1 MAHLKFGGAD
11 TVALVERFGSP
22 LYLYD
27 AARIRENFRAYRRAF
42 PRADIYYAAKA
53 NTNLAILRLLAREG
67 AGADVFSGGEMA
79 LALRAGIP
87 ASKMLFNGFSK
98 TDEELEAAVR
108 RGVAVSMDSL
118 AELDALDAA
127 ARRLGAEVPA
137 AFRVNPAISPRTHPK
152 IATGLKT
159 SHFGI
164 PHREVVAAYQEASRR
179 LGVRP
184 AGIHCHI
191 GSQILDTRP
200 FAEAAHRV
208 MELVAR
214 LHAFVD
220 FDFVDL
226 GGGLGVPYRP
236 RERAPAPR
244 ELAREVGPVFDHWCD
259 VIGIRPRLILEPG
272 RSVVADA
279 GLLLTRVTAVK
290 GRFVG
295 VDAGFNLL
303 VRPAMYE
310 AHHEVALASRWGEGP
325 RGRWT
330 VVGPV
335 CESGDVLARERP
347 LPAPRRGDVLAVFT
361 AGAYGFS
368 MSSQYNSR
376 PRCAEVVVER
386 GRAKRVRRAET
397 LADLVRTQRT

>member
-1 MAHLKFGGAD
+1 MAHLRFGGAD

-27 AARIRENFRAYRRAF
+27 AGRIRSNLRAYRRAF
-42 PRADIYYAAKA
+42 PGADIYYAAKA
-53 NTNLAILRLLAREG
+53 NTNLAILKLLAKEG
-67 AGADVFSGGEMA
+67 AGADVFSGGELL
-79 LALRAGIP
+79 LAVRAGIP
-87 ASKMLFNGFSK
+87 ARKLLFNGFSK
-98 TDEELEAAVR
+98 TDEELGLAAR
-108 RGVAVSMDSL
+108 KRVAVSCDSL
-118 AELDALDAA
+118 AELDALDRV
-127 ARRLGAEVPA
+127 ARDAGTEVPV
-137 AFRVNPAISPRTHPK
+137 AFRVNPAISPKTHPK
-152 IATGLKT
+152 IATGLTT

-164 PHREVVAAYQEASRR
+164 PHKQVPEAYKEASRR

-191 GSQILDTRP
+191 GSQILDTLP

-214 LHAFVD
+214 VNSFVD

-226 GGGLGVPYRP
+226 GGGLGVPYKP
-236 RERAPAPR
+236 GQRAPTPGD
-244 ELAREVGPVFDHWCD
+244 LAREVLPLYDHWCE
-259 VIGIRPRLILEPG
+259 VIGIGPRLVLEPG
-272 RSVVADA
+272 RSLVAEA

-303 VRPAMYE
+303 VRPAMYD
-310 AHHEVALASRWGEGP
+310 AHHEVALANRLGERA

-330 VVGPV
+330 VVGPI
-335 CESGDVLARERP
+335 CETGDILARDRP
-347 LPAPRRGDVLAVFT
+347 LPEPRRGDLVALFT

-376 PRCAEVVVER
+376 PRCAEVMVEK
-386 GRAKRVRRAET
+386 GRAKVVRRAER
-397 LADLVRTQRT
+397 LSDLLRTQA